1 MVNEKSAEETCNI
14 TPFVIF
20 LKKTDYTYI
29 HTGIEDI
36 WKYIHKKL

>member
-20 LKKTDYTYI
+20 F
-29 HTGIEDI
+29 
-36 WKYIHKKL
+36 KKLTIHIFILE